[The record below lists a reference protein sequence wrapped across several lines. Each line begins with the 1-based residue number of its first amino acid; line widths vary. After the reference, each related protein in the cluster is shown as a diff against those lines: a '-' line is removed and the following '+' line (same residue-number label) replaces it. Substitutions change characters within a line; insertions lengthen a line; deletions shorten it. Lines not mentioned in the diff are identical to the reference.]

1 MQRQSLNSELEAAG
15 DPKRALSSEWFFKTG
30 PGQYGEGDV
39 FLGLAVPVL
48 RKIAY
53 RHLDLKLPSLRKLL
67 QSEIHEHRLA
77 ALEILVAQYER
88 AEEADKKAVYEFYLL
103 NTDRI
108 NNWDLVDASAPYIVG
123 HYLLKRSRAI
133 LRKLA
138 KSENLWERRIAI
150 VATFGFMRV
159 GETKDTF
166 QIATMLLKDKHDLI
180 RKAVGWAL
188 REAGKKSHADLL
200 SFLQEHYTDLSRT
213 TLRYAIERF
222 PPQLRERMLAGN
234 FSAFTSRRDPR

>member
-1 MQRQSLNSELEAAG
+1 MPLQSLISELEAAG
-15 DPKRALSSEWFFKTG
+15 DPKRALSSAWFFKTG

-39 FLGLAVPVL
+39 FIGIAVPLL

-53 RHLDLKLPSLRKLL
+53 RHLDLKLASLRKLL
-67 QSEIHEHRLA
+67 QSEIHEYRLA

-88 AEEADKKAVYEFYLL
+88 AEEADRKAIYDFYLS
-103 NTDRI
+103 NADRI

-123 HYLLKRSRAI
+123 NYLLKCSRAI

-150 VATFGFMRV
+150 VATFGFIRA

-166 QIATMLLKDKHDLI
+166 EIATMLLKDPHDLI

-188 REAGKKSHADLL
+188 REAGKKSHEALL
-200 SFLQEHYTDLSRT
+200 SFLQEHYKDLSRT

-222 PPQLRERMLAGN
+222 PPPLRERMLAGN
-234 FSAFTSRRDPR
+234 FTSLRDPR

>member
-1 MQRQSLNSELEAAG
+1 MPLQSLISDLEAAG
-15 DPKRALSSEWFFKTG
+15 DPKRALSSAWFFKTG

-39 FLGLAVPVL
+39 FIGIAVPVL

-67 QSEIHEHRLA
+67 QSKIHEHRLG

-88 AEEADKKAVYEFYLL
+88 AMEADKKAIYEFYLL

-108 NNWDLVDASAPYIVG
+108 NNWDLVDASAPHIVG
-123 HYLLKRSRAI
+123 DYLLKRSRAI

-138 KSENLWERRIAI
+138 KSESLWERRIAI
-150 VATFGFMRV
+150 VATFGFLRT

-188 REAGKKSHADLL
+188 REAGKKSQAELL
-200 SFLQEHYTDLSRT
+200 SFLQEHYKDLSRT

-222 PPQLRERMLAGN
+222 PPPLRERMLAG
-234 FSAFTSRRDPR
+234 SFTSLRYPR